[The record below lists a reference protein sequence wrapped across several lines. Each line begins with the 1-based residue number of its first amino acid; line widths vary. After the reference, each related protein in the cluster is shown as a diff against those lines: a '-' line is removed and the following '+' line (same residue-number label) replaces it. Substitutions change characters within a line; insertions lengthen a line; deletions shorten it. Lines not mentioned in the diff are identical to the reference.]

1 MKNWLVLSALVF
13 SSVAASAQCRAGRV
27 TVSEELREPGATI
40 VATVEDAQPV
50 PDSSFHLDGINYVVR
65 VDRVLRG
72 KLMERSS
79 VKIFSENSPERFPM
93 QVGKRYLLFVHMD
106 YDRYAIDNCGNSGL
120 LNASGIDTLQQLKQL
135 AKK

>member
-1 MKNWLVLSALVF
+1 MRNLLVFSALVLSSLMAP
-13 SSVAASAQCRAGRV
+13 AQCRSARV
-27 TVSEELREPGATI
+27 TVSEELRGPGDTI

-50 PDSSFHLDGINYVVR
+50 PDSSFHMDGINYVVR

-72 KLMERSS
+72 KLAERSQ
-79 VKIFSENSPERFPM
+79 VKIFSENTPERFPM
-93 QVGKRYLLFVHMD
+93 QVGKRYLLFVHLD

-120 LNASGIDTLQQLKQL
+120 LNASNIDTLQQLKQY